1 MNYGSILPT
10 RRNWRNKGDQ
20 MNARLPAILA
30 QALAPMA
37 PPQSEVHRI
46 VSEAERREIM
56 EIVDRHIDDARCGLD
71 KTGHPWEP
79 DPRSTTAAGE

>member
-1 MNYGSILPT
+1 
-10 RRNWRNKGDQ
+10 

-56 EIVDRHIDDARCGLD
+56 EIVDRHIDEYRTGLD
-71 KTGHPWEP
+71 KVGPPWDRDDCDEV
-79 DPRSTTAAGE
+79 AA

>member
-1 MNYGSILPT
+1 
-10 RRNWRNKGDQ
+10 
-20 MNARLPAILA
+20 MNARMPAVLA

-56 EIVDRHIDDARCGLD
+56 EIVDRHNDEYRTGLD
-71 KTGHPWEP
+71 KVGAPWDRDDRDEV
-79 DPRSTTAAGE
+79 AA

>member
-1 MNYGSILPT
+1 
-10 RRNWRNKGDQ
+10 
-20 MNARLPAILA
+20 MNARMPAILA

-56 EIVDRHIDDARCGLD
+56 EIVDRHNGEYRTGLD
-71 KTGHPWEP
+71 KVGPPWDRDDCDEV
-79 DPRSTTAAGE
+79 AA

>member
-1 MNYGSILPT
+1 
-10 RRNWRNKGDQ
+10 

-56 EIVDRHIDDARCGLD
+56 EIVDRHNDEYRTGLD
-71 KTGHPWEP
+71 KVGPPWDRDDCDEV
-79 DPRSTTAAGE
+79 AA

>member
-1 MNYGSILPT
+1 
-10 RRNWRNKGDQ
+10 

-46 VSEAERREIM
+46 VSDAERREIM
-56 EIVDRHIDDARCGLD
+56 EIVDRHNDEYRTGLD
-71 KTGHPWEP
+71 KVGPPWDRDDCDEV
-79 DPRSTTAAGE
+79 AA

>member
-1 MNYGSILPT
+1 
-10 RRNWRNKGDQ
+10 
-20 MNARLPAILA
+20 MNARMPAILA

-56 EIVDRHIDDARCGLD
+56 EIVDRHNDEYRTGLD
-71 KTGHPWEP
+71 KVGPPWDRDDCAEV
-79 DPRSTTAAGE
+79 AA

>member
-1 MNYGSILPT
+1 
-10 RRNWRNKGDQ
+10 
-20 MNARLPAILA
+20 MNARMPAVLA

-56 EIVDRHIDDARCGLD
+56 EIVDRHNDDYRTGLD
-71 KTGHPWEP
+71 KVGPPWDRDDCDEV
-79 DPRSTTAAGE
+79 AA

>member
-1 MNYGSILPT
+1 
-10 RRNWRNKGDQ
+10 
-20 MNARLPAILA
+20 MNARMPAVLA

-56 EIVDRHIDDARCGLD
+56 EIVDRHNDEYRTGLD
-71 KTGHPWEP
+71 KVGPPWDRDDCDEV
-79 DPRSTTAAGE
+79 AA